1 MDTYIL
7 ANNLKPAVELESMSE
22 DDKRSILMTE
32 LIKAHAME
40 ISQLEAMS
48 NVELLDMVAEEGEG
62 GETEMEMDMGP
73 LPSCFETDKAYI
85 GYPMDHSESG
95 GRYLDKCP
103 NPQHCQMT
111 CQEDASC
118 EWFNWSNRT
127 CPMSGKQIT
136 KCWMKAGKGNAKDM
150 PGVITGP
157 KYCKPERGCIERDRM
172 YIGDPLS
179 VWQRR
184 KNNFGRQ
191 KSETDCQDLCR
202 RTKYCKWFNW
212 NKNSKCWLKKSH
224 GQKIKASVRLEPG
237 VSTGPRECPQIP
249 ARKRCDEGWK
259 YFDGKCYLVNLKM
272 DTETLAYADALAAC
286 MSHQAFL
293 VSLQSEEEYNFVTDI
308 LDRNYFQQEGIDF
321 WVGAKRPS
329 DDAGYTWQEDV
340 TSVQDIIWAEG
351 EPLSG
356 NRCLQLV
363 KDDYAMWMYETEDC
377 LEKDDDGSFI
387 CEKRAEEVGSGSN
400 SGSGSGPGSGSESGS
415 GSGSGFGYVT
425 QPQLPQ
431 PQLPKPQLPQPQL
444 PQPQIPQPLP
454 QPLSPSGSGSGSGP
468 GSASAPGSGSGSGSG
483 SGLGSGNGSG
493 SGSGS
498 ESGSGSGSI

>member
-111 CQEDASC
+111 CQEDDSC

-136 KCWMKAGKGNAKDM
+136 KCWMKRGKGNAKDM

-157 KYCKPERGCIERDRM
+157 KYCKPERRCIERDRM
-172 YIGDPLS
+172 YIGDSLN

-191 KSETDCQDLCR
+191 KSEAACQDLCR
-202 RTKYCKWFNW
+202 QTKYCKWFNW
-212 NKNSKCWLKKSH
+212 NKNSKCWLKRSH
-224 GQKIKASVRLEPG
+224 GQQTKPNVKLEPG

-272 DTETLAYADALAAC
+272 DTEPVSFADASAAC
-286 MSHQAFL
+286 MSHQAYL
-293 VSLQSEEEYNFVTDI
+293 VSLQSEKEYNFVTDI
-308 LDRNYFQQEGIDF
+308 LDRNYFQQEGIDI

-329 DDAGYTWQEDV
+329 DDAGYTWQEDLTTEAPIV
-340 TSVQDIIWAEG
+340 EEG
-351 EPLSG
+351 ACNGVGDTGQCGQCLKSTDCKSG
-356 NRCLQLV
+356 YYCCPFMRKCV
-363 KDDYAMWMYETEDC
+363 ESATMPCSYPIADC
-377 LEKDDDGSFI
+377 
-387 CEKRAEEVGSGSN
+387 R
-400 SGSGSGPGSGSESGS
+400 
-415 GSGSGFGYVT
+415 
-425 QPQLPQ
+425 
-431 PQLPKPQLPQPQL
+431 
-444 PQPQIPQPLP
+444 
-454 QPLSPSGSGSGSGP
+454 PSCYDSMDPSTCTCDNP
-468 GSASAPGSGSGSGSG
+468 NFPD
-483 SGLGSGNGSG
+483 NWCPV
-493 SGSGS
+493 
-498 ESGSGSGSI
+498 